1 MDVFVARQPIFDRDR
16 RPAGYELLFRSSL
29 ENVFSGVDGSRA
41 TAEVIEHGFVLIG
54 ARALTEGQRA
64 FINFPRELIVRDVPL
79 LLPSSDVVVELLL
92 GDEVDDELLAACARL
107 TAAGYAIAL
116 DNYVGS
122 ELFEPLLEHAS
133 YVKIDVREDGLDEVR
148 RSQPQVAR
156 HGVQVIAKCV
166 EGDELHQQCLDAGC
180 DLFQGFFFSRPEV
193 LKVLSPRGGRSM
205 NLLALVAEL
214 NQPEFDL
221 KRAQKLIRTDV
232 ALSYK
237 LLRYL
242 NSAFF
247 SLPREV
253 SSIEQAVMLL
263 GTRNVQRFV
272 SIVFLTQL
280 GTDKPDELM
289 KTSILNARF
298 CELLAPERAQEAFTL
313 GLFSL
318 LDAVVDA
325 PMDEALDG
333 LPLAGE
339 LRMALMSGT
348 GPLGAYLRLAKAYQA
363 ADWDAVSD
371 LARRLKLD
379 ESRLPG
385 HYRESVGWA
394 DAMFDLDETP

>member
-1 MDVFVARQPIFDRDR
+1 MDVFVARQPIFDRDS
-16 RPAGYELLFRSSL
+16 RPAGFELLFRSSL
-29 ENVFSGVDGSRA
+29 QNVFSGVDGSRA

-54 ARALTEGQRA
+54 QRALTGGQRA
-64 FINFPRELIVRDVPL
+64 FINFPRELIVREVPQ
-79 LLPSSDVVVELLL
+79 LLPASDVVVELLL
-92 GDEVDDELLAACARL
+92 DGDVDDELLAACAKL
-107 TAAGYAIAL
+107 AAAGYSLAL
-116 DNYVGS
+116 DNFVAIHR
-122 ELFEPLLEHAS
+122 FEPLLPHAA
-133 YVKIDVREDGLDEVR
+133 YVKVDVLAGGVDEVQ
-148 RSQPQVAR
+148 RSQALVAP

-166 EGDELHQQCLDAGC
+166 EGEELHQQCRDAGC
-180 DLFQGFFFSRPEV
+180 ALFQGFFFSRPEV
-193 LKVLSPRGGRSM
+193 LRVLSPRGGRSM

-214 NQPEFDL
+214 NQPDFDL
-221 KRAQKLIRTDV
+221 QRAQKLIRTDV

-280 GTDKPDELM
+280 GADKPDELL

-339 LRMALMSGT
+339 LRMALVSGT
-348 GPLGAYLRLAKAYQA
+348 GPLGAYLRLARAYQSA
-363 ADWDAVSD
+363 EWDEVAE

-379 ESRLPG
+379 ETRLPG
-385 HYRESVGWA
+385 HYREAIGWA
-394 DAMFDLDETP
+394 DAMFDLDETD